1 MIYDEQQEFM
11 LALENL
17 LFWQVI
23 LNENK
28 QKTKVAESF
37 RNPVFEEFS
46 STFIFPVRVG
56 TDPGLVRFPNS
67 PNSIYTRGSG
77 NLTNPGQA
85 SASNNFV

>member
-11 LALENL
+11 PLLAAL
-17 LFWQVI
+17 LAILSLQVI
-23 LNENK
+23 LNDNK

-46 STFIFPVRVG
+46 STFIFPVRVA

-67 PNSIYTRGSG
+67 PNSTQEGRG
-77 NLTNPGQA
+77 T
-85 SASNNFV
+85 

>member
-1 MIYDEQQEFM
+1 MIYYKQQEFM
-11 LALENL
+11 LALL
-17 LFWQVI
+17 KSALIVILFWQVI

-46 STFIFPVRVG
+46 STFIFPVRVA

-67 PNSIYTRGSG
+67 PNSTQEGRG
-77 NLTNPGQA
+77 T
-85 SASNNFV
+85 